1 MHKGAKVDD
10 ILIRFEN
17 PRLLS
22 DEGGQK
28 VVYTIEIQE
37 SELAVLKIGYYSSRS
52 SLERII
58 REVEILRKL
67 ESKYFPR
74 NYGFEIVDRE
84 RYFILEEYLKGITL
98 KECITEFSSEQEA
111 LLLIIELVTAISI
124 LWDNR
129 IVHRDLKPQN
139 IIITDNGPR
148 IIDLGIARSLDSTSI
163 TNTLAPSGPGTP
175 AYASPEQIENRKRD
189 IDFRSDQF
197 NLGIIFAQLLL
208 EGYHPFSPELVGNT
222 NSILENII
230 AGNWAKN
237 VISQRISPAL
247 LSVITRLLGHEPYQ
261 RFRRVEELQLRL
273 SEIARR

>member
-1 MHKGAKVDD
+1 MSKSVKVDD
-10 ILIRFEN
+10 ILERFKN
-17 PRLLS
+17 PQLLS

-28 VVYTIEIQE
+28 VVFTIEIQRN
-37 SELAVLKIGYYSSRS
+37 ELAVLKIGHYSSRS

-67 ESKYFPR
+67 ESKYFPQ
-74 NYGFEIVDRE
+74 NYGFEIVDEE
-84 RYFILEEYLKGITL
+84 RYFILEEYLQGKTL
-98 KECITEFSSEQEA
+98 NECIIEFSSEQEA
-111 LLLIIELVTAISI
+111 LLLIIELVDALSI

-139 IIITDNGPR
+139 IIITDDGPR
-148 IIDLGIARSLDSTSI
+148 IIDLGIARLLDSTSI

-208 EGYHPFSPELVGNT
+208 EGYHPFSPDLVGNT

-237 VISQRISPAL
+237 VVSQRISPPVF
-247 LSVITRLLGHEPYQ
+247 SVIARLLGHEPYQ
-261 RFRRVEELQLRL
+261 KFRRVDELQSRL
-273 SEIARR
+273 SELARR